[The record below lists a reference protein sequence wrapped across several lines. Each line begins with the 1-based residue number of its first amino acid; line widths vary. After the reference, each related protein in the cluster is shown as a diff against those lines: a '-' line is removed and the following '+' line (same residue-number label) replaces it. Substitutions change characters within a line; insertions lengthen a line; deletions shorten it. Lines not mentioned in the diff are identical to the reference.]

1 MNKLGEKGLYT
12 AESKKKRK
20 QDQIN
25 RTREIEELKAR
36 VEALTEERE
45 RTLEIGK
52 STKKVDVKV
61 QAARDELE
69 AAENNTKP
77 AIKNDLQESSG
88 TQKTAKRKRSAKAV
102 KEEDDDDAYDAMPA
116 KKSRAKKVKK
126 EEGTEAIKMEED
138 NDIPAATSAP
148 KNRTA
153 RGKKAFKEEDL
164 DGQYNESHDKQK
176 GKSMDETTE
185 FAEGKSNRRS
195 KKGSRNTT
203 KQESSGIDPS
213 PIKEEP
219 TEFIHS
225 LPGTIPAV
233 SAAENYIPG
242 IKDSDLQYDFDTALD
257 AGEINDDFEAY
268 IEMRKVNLKPSKR
281 EKTEKGRKT
290 YATLLMSKLF
300 VC

>member
-12 AESKKKRK
+12 AESKKKRR

-25 RTREIEELKAR
+25 HTREIEELKAQ

-52 STKKVDVKV
+52 STKKVDAKV

-69 AAENNTKP
+69 AAESNTKP
-77 AIKNDLQESSG
+77 AIKNGPQESSG
-88 TQKTAKRKRSAKAV
+88 TPKTAKRKRSAKAV
-102 KEEDDDDAYDAMPA
+102 KEEDNDAYDAMPA
-116 KKSRAKKVKK
+116 KKFRARKVKR

-138 NDIPAATSAP
+138 NDIPAAISAP

-164 DGQYNESHDKQK
+164 DDQYNESHDKQK
-176 GKSMDETTE
+176 GNSMDETTK

-195 KKGSRNTT
+195 KKGRRNTT
-203 KQESSGIDPS
+203 KQESSGIDAS

-225 LPGTIPAV
+225 PPGTIPVA
-233 SAAENYIPG
+233 SAENYIPG

-257 AGEINDDFEAY
+257 AGEIDDDFEAY
-268 IEMRKVNLKPSKR
+268 IEMRKVNLKPPKHK
-281 EKTEKGRKT
+281 KTENGKKT